1 MDIELK
7 KMEIYTKI
15 QNIQILVM
23 NNLNNTTIDYVIAE
37 IDYIKKLATEIKK
50 EYGGLKKCFL

>member
-37 IDYIKKLATEIKK
+37 IDYIKKLATEIKNNM
-50 EYGGLKKCFL
+50 ED